1 MNVNYLNVEIFKGET
16 SMAIDAVDS
25 VIEQWARERPDVD
38 VWPTGVIS
46 RVQRLSRLLDKE
58 LKAFFAQHD
67 LEVWE
72 FDVLSTLRRCGPPY
86 ERTAG
91 AITSAT
97 MVTSGAITNRVDRM
111 ETKGLV
117 ERVRDT
123 TDRRT
128 VRIRLTEHG
137 YRLMDELIALHAAN
151 GERILSALS
160 REECDRVAEA
170 LRVLLVHLGDRR
182 LE

>member
-1 MNVNYLNVEIFKGET
+1 
-16 SMAIDAVDS
+16 MALDAVDS
-25 VIEQWARERPDVD
+25 VVEQWARERPDVD
-38 VWPTGVIS
+38 VWPTTVIS
-46 RVQRLSRLLDKE
+46 RIQRLSRLLDKE

-91 AITSAT
+91 AITSAA

-111 ETKGLV
+111 EAKGLV

-123 TDRRT
+123 ADRRT
-128 VRIRLTEHG
+128 VRIRLTERGHA
-137 YRLMDELIALHAAN
+137 LTDELIALHSAN
-151 GERILSALS
+151 GERLLSAL
-160 REECDRVAEA
+160 DRAEA
-170 LRVLLVHLGDRR
+170 DRLAVSLRALLTAMGDKP